1 MQLTDPTAAALM
13 DQRDQAIDD
22 LAKLIPIK
30 VTIEGANTA
39 TVTTTSGVSLV
50 SMQAAHLTFNSP
62 GTLNANT
69 LYDPD
74 PTQSGVG
81 TLMISFPGGSQGD
94 FLAMG
99 KLVTG
104 RIAADIQLR
113 DDTLVQ
119 AQTQL
124 DQMASA
130 LAGAISDVTTNG
142 TAVSAPPQNG
152 FDLNVASML
161 PGNSV
166 DITYTDTATN
176 TQRRI
181 KIVRVDDP
189 AALPLATPGPTNEQM
204 VGIDFTSGMASVVS
218 QLNTAL
224 GTTNLQFSNT
234 GSVLHVLDNG
244 LGAATVNAASVTTTT
259 SVLANGALQLPL
271 FTDGGSLYTG
281 TITSAGSQ
289 MTGFAGRI
297 TVNPALVA
305 DPTKFS
311 IYNTAPLTNSGDTGR
326 SDFLFTQMTTTQ
338 FTFSPATGLGSA
350 STPFQGTLNQYLQ
363 QFITLQGNAAA
374 NAKEFADGQEVVVSN
389 LQTKASAS
397 SKVSVD
403 SEMANL
409 IALQS
414 AYAANAHVMATVQQ
428 MMQSLIA
435 AQG

>member
-1 MQLTDPTAAALM
+1 
-13 DQRDQAIDD
+13 
-22 LAKLIPIK
+22 
-30 VTIEGANTA
+30 
-39 TVTTTSGVSLV
+39 
-50 SMQAAHLTFNSP
+50 
-62 GTLNANT
+62 LNANT

-74 PTQSGVG
+74 PTKTGVG
-81 TLMISFPGGSQGD
+81 TLTISFPGGSQGD

-99 KLVTG
+99 RLVTG
-104 RIAADIQLR
+104 RIAADLQLR

-124 DQMASA
+124 DQMAA
-130 LAGAISDVTTNG
+130 TLAGALSDVKTNG

-152 FDLNVASML
+152 FDLNVANML
-161 PGNSV
+161 PGNTV
-166 DITYTDTATN
+166 DLTYTDTATN

-189 AALPLATPGPTNEQM
+189 AALPLPTPGPTNEQM
-204 VGIDFTSGMASVVS
+204 VGIDFTGGMASVIS
-218 QLNTAL
+218 QLNTTL

-244 LGAATVNAASVTTTT
+244 LGAATLNAASVTTTST
-259 SVLANGALQLPL
+259 LLANGALQLPL
-271 FTDGGSLYTG
+271 FTDGASVYTG
-281 TITSAGSQ
+281 NITSAGSQ

-297 TVNPALVA
+297 TVNPALVI
-305 DPTKFS
+305 DPTKFT
-311 IYNTAPLTNSGDTGR
+311 IYNTSPMTNSGDTSR
-326 SDFLFTQMTTTQ
+326 SDFLYTQMTTAQ
-338 FTFSPATGLGSA
+338 FTFTPETGLGSA

-374 NAKEFADGQEVVVSN
+374 NAKEFKDGQDVVVSN
-389 LQTKASAS
+389 LQAKAATA

-428 MMQSLIA
+428 MMQSLIQ
-435 AQG
+435 AQL